1 MIHTPRLRILPLSYE
16 QLIKYMQCDH
26 SLEAELHLNHSPRT
40 ISEEL
45 KEALELSILPNVA
58 DSAQNYL
65 YSTLWTGILKADG
78 LMVGDLCILGEPNE
92 AGEIEIGYGTY
103 EAFQGQGFMTEMVGG
118 IIGWCKTQP
127 QVKYIRATTD
137 KINVAS
143 YKVLEKNSFVII
155 DETETQLHWRLLK
168 PNHDPV

>member
-58 DSAQNYL
+58 DPAKNYL

-103 EAFQGQGFMTEMVGG
+103 EAFQGQGFMTEIVRG
-118 IIGWCKTQP
+118 IIDWCKTQP
-127 QVKYIRATTD
+127 QVRHILATTD
-137 KINVAS
+137 KTNIAS
-143 YKVLEKNSFVII
+143 CKVLDKNSFLIVG
-155 DETETQLHWRLLK
+155 ETETQLHWRLLK
-168 PNHDPV
+168 PTQVQ